1 MGIITNK
8 IKEEKMI
15 NDLVTELKSIQE
27 FVKTNNDAEWIDLRL
42 RFFENVYSLL
52 WGDPSMDTD
61 HRGFW
66 GFASIHI
73 DSDLDELTMVIE
85 DMVREIE
92 DQLILEEMC
101 G

>member
-1 MGIITNK
+1 
-8 IKEEKMI
+8 MI
-15 NDLVTELKSIQE
+15 NELVSELKSIQD
-27 FVKTNNDAEWIDLRL
+27 FVRKETDEEWVDLRL
-42 RFFENVYSLL
+42 RFFENDYSLL

-92 DQLILEEMC
+92 DQLILEEMY